1 MGNTHWTELTSEQ
14 QDATNVLGYN
24 EETWDE
30 FVYESTPSAAINPK
44 QTSIAK
50 PQNGT
55 PIFKLASNQT
65 LCKLVDFEVVCSTS
79 TRYQNVAAYPLFAE
93 YYTDGDGTK
102 VPKQSNLTSRPIATS
117 WFKPDATKFCGDQT
131 DPPCANVGDELGPM
145 LLLALSGQE
154 YIEHRYDGMDVV
166 IIGSV
171 LNFLV
176 KNYPETVNRVQTFF
190 NTTVWGTGTK

>member
-14 QDATNVLGYN
+14 QDAANVLGYN

-30 FVYESTPSAAINPK
+30 FVYESTPSAAIKPK

-102 VPKQSNLTSRPIATS
+102 
-117 WFKPDATKFCGDQT
+117 